1 MKKAMLCFVLL
12 LVVLIVGCRQVGRNV
27 GGDTTSQYRVGSQG
41 LEMRFAPNSPPSVIF
56 DGDEAEFVVE
66 LRNRGAFPRGTDQFA
81 GRLEIT
87 GFDQLALQNERW
99 LEGSEIV
106 DPRLQGRSPLNP
118 EGGYDVKTYTGIARV
133 PLNGERYDA
142 NVQVH
147 ACYQYQTLAEAA
159 VCVDPTPN
167 DLVDKNEVC
176 DYRDAVQIAGTQG
189 GPVAVSRVIA
199 ENTRDYIN
207 FRIWVSN
214 VGPGLVAELEAFG
227 PNCPL
232 GLRFTEIN
240 KVIVEADMPFDGQ
253 PQCTPSG
260 LGGDPVRLGD
270 NGEGFIF
277 CRFRK
282 PQATSAFLSPLQ
294 VRLWYSYADSIETR
308 VSIVNPE
315 ATS

>member
-1 MKKAMLCFVLL
+1 MNKQFLYILFVVVLL
-12 LVVLIVGCRQVGRNV
+12 VGCSRVGKNTS
-27 GGDTTSQYRVGSQG
+27 GETTAQYRVGSEG
-41 LEMRFAPNSPPSVIF
+41 LTMRFAPNAPPNIVF
-56 DGDEAEFVVE
+56 DGDEVEFVVE
-66 LRNRGAFPRGTDQFA
+66 LRNRGAFPRGSDQFV
-81 GRLEIT
+81 GRLELT
-87 GFDQLALQNERW
+87 GFDSLALQNEHW
-99 LEGSEIV
+99 VEGSEYI
-106 DPRLQGRSPLNP
+106 DPRLQGRSPVNP

-133 PLNGERYDA
+133 PLNGERYEA

-147 ACYQYQTLAEAA
+147 SCYQYQTVAEGS

-167 DLVDKNEVC
+167 DLVDKDEVC

-189 GPVAVSRVIA
+189 GPVAVSRVVA

-214 VGPGLVAELEAFG
+214 VGPGLVATWESFG
-227 PNCPL
+227 PDCPL
-232 GLRFTEIN
+232 GLRFTDVD

-260 LGGDPVRLGD
+260 GAADPVRLGD

-282 PQATSAFLSPLQ
+282 PAASSAFLSPLQ
-294 VRLWYSYADSIETR
+294 IRLWYSYADSIETR
-308 VSIVNPE
+308 VTIVNPE

>member
-1 MKKAMLCFVLL
+1 MKKWILCCILVLVIL
-12 LVVLIVGCRQVGRNV
+12 LAGCRRTGLNTS
-27 GGDTTSQYRVGSQG
+27 GETTAQYRVGSEG
-41 LEMRFAPNSPPSVIF
+41 LTMRFAPNSPPTVVF
-56 DGDEAEFVVE
+56 DGDDGEFVVE

-87 GFDQLALQNERW
+87 GFDQVVLQNEHW
-99 LEGSEIV
+99 AEGSEYI

-118 EGGYDVKTYTGIARV
+118 EGGYEVKTYSGVARV

-147 ACYQYQTLAEAA
+147 SCFQYQTLAEGTA
-159 VCVDPTPN
+159 CVDPTPN

-176 DYRDAVQIAGTQG
+176 DYRDSVQIAGTQG
-189 GPVAVSRVIA
+189 GPVAVSSVIA
-199 ENTRDYIN
+199 ENTRDYIS
-207 FRIWVSN
+207 FRIWVRN
-214 VGPGLVAELEAFG
+214 VGPGLVAELGAFG

-253 PQCTPSG
+253 PQCTPAGTS
-260 LGGDPVRLGD
+260 GDPVRLGD
-270 NGEGFIF
+270 GGEGFIF

-282 PQATSAFLSPLQ
+282 PAASSAFLSPLQ
-294 VRLWYSYADSIETR
+294 VRLWYSYADTISTR